1 MRSFFYSLIFILVSS
16 TTFIASASEYIDNS
30 KIKPQKAILVTG
42 ASSGIG
48 EQIAIT
54 LSKNGY
60 YVYAGARKGRD
71 LDRLSKIENMQGIRL
86 DVTKPDQ
93 IIEAVEHI
101 SKEGRGLYGLV
112 NNAGVFLFDPLIEIS
127 ERDMQFIFD
136 VNVMGPYRVT
146 KAFAPLIIQSKGRIT
161 TTGSVAGLFSSQMF
175 GPYGMTKHAVEAF
188 TDALAQEMK
197 KFDVRVSIVEPGN
210 FRSNIMKNMKKRL
223 EAIDQGEINTQYRNE
238 INRMAS
244 FTKVDRSHHASPKPV
259 AEAVLH
265 FMNSKQPKL
274 RYLVTP
280 NQQEADFAINLYLQ
294 KLVDLNTGHEHSK
307 SNEELGAMLD
317 ELLTGKKQ

>member
-1 MRSFFYSLIFILVSS
+1 MRSFFYLLIFILVSS
-16 TTFIASASEYIDNS
+16 TTFIASASEYIDNTE
-30 KIKPQKAILVTG
+30 IKSQKAILVTG

-60 YVYAGARKGRD
+60 YVYAGARKGKD
-71 LDRLSKIENMQGIRL
+71 IDRLNKIENMQGIRL

-101 SKEGRGLYGLV
+101 TKEGRGLYGLV

-127 ERDMQFIFD
+127 EGDMQFIFD

-197 KFDVRVSIVEPGN
+197 KFGVSVSIIEPGN
-210 FRSNIMKNMKKRL
+210 FRSNIMQNMQNRL
-223 EAIDQGEINTQYRNE
+223 DAIDKGEHNTQYRDE
-238 INRMAS
+238 ISRMAS
-244 FTKVDRSHHASPKPV
+244 FTKADRSHHASPEPV
-259 AEAVLH
+259 AEAALH
-265 FMNSKQPKL
+265 FMDSERPKL

-280 NQQEADFAINLYLQ
+280 NQQEADFAINRYLL
-294 KLVDLNTGHEHSK
+294 KLVDLNADHDHSK
-307 SNEELGAMLD
+307 SNEELGAMLNK
-317 ELLTGKKQ
+317 LLTGKKQ